1 MFTSHR
7 TIINATNDVAN
18 SMYGVG
24 ELGSLRLDY
33 LKLNL
38 QLNDNLAPIQH
49 FRGCECGVYR
59 QYLRSIIEKN
69 TFWRT
74 HCRIYKSATVRN
86 IHVFVLL
93 LHIKNPMIGF
103 TVKS

>member
-1 MFTSHR
+1 M
-7 TIINATNDVAN
+7 
-18 SMYGVG
+18 
-24 ELGSLRLDY
+24 RLTMWQILCMVYVSWDRQGWDY

-59 QYLRSIIEKN
+59 QCLRSILEKN

-74 HCRIYKSATVRN
+74 HCRIYKSATIRN

-93 LHIKNPMIGF
+93 LQIKNPMIGF